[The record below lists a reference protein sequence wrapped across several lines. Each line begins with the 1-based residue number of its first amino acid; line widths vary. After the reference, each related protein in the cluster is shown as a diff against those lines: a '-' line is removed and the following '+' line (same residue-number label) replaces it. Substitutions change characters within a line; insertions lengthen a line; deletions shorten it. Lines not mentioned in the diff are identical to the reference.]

1 MECGFPVPASKSA
14 MGRCGENEATRSGVK
29 PVPVWFAAA
38 IAAMVG
44 MAIARLTQTVPT
56 SWIACDYAGRIGALA
71 LLAAIPAARTVA
83 FAREQSRIGPL
94 ETVTW
99 VLGIL
104 AFDRIVDHALA
115 GWINLAR
122 LSTRIAQVPHPEGWL
137 YLFDT
142 SLGLLLV
149 AYSKEVIFR
158 RCSRAVLRNSLGD
171 GLAMVITTSV
181 LFAAYHWWT
190 GIGNIVSAMSYGVLA
205 MLFYRRAGAL
215 LPVVVSHY
223 LCDVAN
229 FS

>member
-1 MECGFPVPASKSA
+1 MARS
-14 MGRCGENEATRSGVK
+14 GENEAMRLAAK

-38 IAAMVG
+38 IASMVG
-44 MAIARLTQTVPT
+44 MAIARLTQTAPT
-56 SWIACDYAGRIGALA
+56 SWIACDYAGRVGALA

-83 FAREQSRIGPL
+83 FAREQRRIGLL
-94 ETVTW
+94 ETVMW
-99 VLGIL
+99 VLGTL
-104 AFDRIVDHALA
+104 AFDRIIDHALA
-115 GWINLAR
+115 DWIDLA
-122 LSTRIAQVPHPEGWL
+122 LPSTRIGRVPHPEGWL
-137 YLFDT
+137 HLFDT

-149 AYSKEVIFR
+149 AYSEEVIFR

-190 GIGNIVSAMSYGVLA
+190 GIGNILATMSYGVLA
-205 MLFYRRAGAL
+205 MLFDRRAGAL